1 MLLLLIF
8 AKKMESKSNWI
19 PFFYGIISKNKK
31 ELLMAL
37 RIKNGKVVSIAP
49 PKLTKKQLEKI
60 EQTPVNNELIK
71 EATSRK
77 YNIVYR

>member
-1 MLLLLIF
+1 
-8 AKKMESKSNWI
+8 
-19 PFFYGIISKNKK
+19 
-31 ELLMAL
+31 MAL

-77 YNIVYR
+77 YNIVHR